1 MPPLC
6 RALGSQ
12 RCIRGGQYCPQSSQS
27 GQEAGGRREER
38 TPLPTARPVVA
49 SAGTL
54 QQGRSVSVGERGVW
68 GWGCPGG
75 PQPPPWVWRWEVG
88 AERAGGWSFPS
99 RLGLTGLGRAGAP
112 GAGRPAPSIRVPAW
126 GGGSAPAWPGLRGCS
141 DRIPQTGGLN
151 NRYSPSSGGWESKV
165 KVLAY

>member
-1 MPPLC
+1 MGLPWRPP
-6 RALGSQ
+6 APTLGLEM
-12 RCIRGGQYCPQSSQS
+12 GG
-27 GQEAGGRREER
+27 
-38 TPLPTARPVVA
+38 
-49 SAGTL
+49 
-54 QQGRSVSVGERGVW
+54 
-68 GWGCPGG
+68 
-75 PQPPPWVWRWEVG
+75 G